1 MMNAY
6 VTYNAQ
12 YKVLIC
18 REHKYGI
25 APDYV
30 LRHLRDYHKGVPLAT
45 RNAIVNY
52 SKTLD
57 LAVPENIIVPVG
69 IVHPIEGLTVVDGYQ
84 CTYHD
89 CSELRGTDTS
99 IKEHCK
105 REHRWLTITGTTWKK
120 QAIQTIFDG
129 SRRRYSSNKLLLTV
143 GSFQLLHPMPLLHCH
158 SRISLPPPSTV
169 LPS

>member
-57 LAVPENIIVPVG
+57 LAVPENIIMPNLYS
-69 IVHPIEGLTVVDGYQ
+69 GLDCATVINSMPAFSISDPGGFKKRRRVMAVVDA
-84 CTYHD
+84 
-89 CSELRGTDTS
+89 E
-99 IKEHCK
+99 
-105 REHRWLTITGTTWKK
+105 
-120 QAIQTIFDG
+120 
-129 SRRRYSSNKLLLTV
+129 
-143 GSFQLLHPMPLLHCH
+143 
-158 SRISLPPPSTV
+158 
-169 LPS
+169 